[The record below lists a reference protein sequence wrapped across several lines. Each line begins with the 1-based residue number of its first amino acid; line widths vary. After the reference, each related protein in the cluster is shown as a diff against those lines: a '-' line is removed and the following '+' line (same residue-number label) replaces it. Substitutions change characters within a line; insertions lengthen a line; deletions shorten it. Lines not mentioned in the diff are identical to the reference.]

1 LGATEY
7 MTKPVDRERL
17 ASVIRKLRQQPIP
30 GRVLIVDD
38 DAEVREMLV
47 RTLERQDW
55 TASTAED
62 GRAALDAVAAQKPDL
77 ILLDLMMPRMDGFEF
92 VTELRK
98 RPEWRAIPIIVITAK
113 SLTNED
119 RQLLQGHV
127 QKVLLKGDFSREQLL
142 DELRD
147 IVGECVQRA
156 RNADA
161 HVQI

>member
-1 LGATEY
+1 
-7 MTKPVDRERL
+7 
-17 ASVIRKLRQQPIP
+17 
-30 GRVLIVDD
+30 
-38 DAEVREMLV
+38 
-47 RTLERQDW
+47 
-55 TASTAED
+55 
-62 GRAALDAVAAQKPDL
+62 
-77 ILLDLMMPRMDGFEF
+77 MMPRMDGFEF

-98 RPEWRAIPIIVITAK
+98 HQEWRAIPIIVITAK